1 MDYLQWLLMSDP
13 SVSTMTQRHLLDRQ
27 VPDATEGWIHR
38 LFDLYKPELHG
49 WGKGIYSHKW
59 ISDHYTLLELL
70 ELEADGHDPRYVD
83 SISHL
88 ISVLWH
94 TEPLPKKTRGLD
106 MCVAA
111 MLLRMGAYAHLKNER
126 LNEIVDYILK
136 HPMSDGGWN
145 CCWDAKPEC
154 AHKSSLHTTLSV
166 LEAIHMYHKNG
177 YRYRLDELL
186 VCVPEA
192 EEFILKKRLFRS
204 VHTGEIINERMIEMH
219 FPVRWFYDA
228 YRALLYF
235 IDSGHGYDKRMQEAI
250 DRLKEALE
258 KGPLPKGG
266 VHTGLQHFKVDVEV
280 YRAMNTLRGLRIL
293 KAYDLPAY
301 HKLIHKEIE

>member
-1 MDYLQWLLMSDP
+1 MEYLQWLLQSDP
-13 SVSTMTQRHLLDRQ
+13 AVTTMAKRHLLNQ
-27 VPDATEGWIHR
+27 KTPSATEGWIGR
-38 LFDLYKPELHG
+38 LFALYLPEAHG
-49 WGKGIYSHKW
+49 WGKGIYAHKW

-70 ELEADGHDPRYVD
+70 ELEADGHDPRFVD
-83 SISHL
+83 SVSHL
-88 ISVLWH
+88 ISCLWH

-106 MCVAA
+106 MCIAA
-111 MLLRMGAYAHLKNER
+111 MLLRMACYADLKDNR

-166 LEAIHMYHKNG
+166 LEAIHMYRKHG
-177 YRYRLDELL
+177 YRYRLDDLL
-186 VCVPEA
+186 MQVPEA

-204 VHTGEIINERMIEMH
+204 LHDGEIINEHMIEMH

-235 IDSGHGYDKRMQEAI
+235 IDTGHTYDPRMQEAI
-250 DRLKEALE
+250 DRLKVAFA

-266 VHTGLQHFKVDVEV
+266 IHTGIQHFKVDVNV

-293 KAYDLPAY
+293 KAYDLATY
-301 HKLIHKEIE
+301 QTLIHQVIE